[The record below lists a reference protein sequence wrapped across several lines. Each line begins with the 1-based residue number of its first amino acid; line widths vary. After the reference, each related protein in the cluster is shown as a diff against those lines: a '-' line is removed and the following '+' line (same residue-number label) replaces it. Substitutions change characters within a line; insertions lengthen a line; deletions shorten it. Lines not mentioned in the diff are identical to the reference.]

1 MIAILDYGSGNIR
14 SAQRAFEK
22 SGRSVT
28 VTSDFEEAIGA
39 KGLVIPGVGAFGACM
54 EGLKAVRGDEIIR
67 ERLNTGKKIF
77 GICVGMQILFT
88 ESEELY
94 NGRIVPGVGVFEE
107 VVQKL
112 SAPVLPHIGWN
123 SLQQAAE
130 SSMFTDVSEE
140 RFYFVHS
147 YAVKGEVS
155 GVVNVKSTYGERFTA
170 AVASDLITA
179 TQFHPEK
186 SGSAGLKLIE
196 NWANSL

>member
-22 SGRSVT
+22 SGQSVT
-28 VTSDFEEAIGA
+28 VTSDFEKAVGA

-54 EGLKAVRGDEIIR
+54 EGLKTVRGDEIIR
-67 ERLNTGKKIF
+67 ERLNSGKKIF
-77 GICVGMQILFT
+77 GICVGMQVLFA

-94 NGRIVPGVGVFEE
+94 NGQIVRGVGVFEE
-107 VVQKL
+107 AVQKL

-130 SSMFTDVSEE
+130 SKMFTDISKE

-155 GVVNVKSTYGERFTA
+155 GVENIKATYGERFIA
-170 AVASDLITA
+170 AVNSDLITA

-186 SGSAGLKLIE
+186 SGNAGLKLIE
-196 NWANSL
+196 NWASSL